1 MRYAPFFFF
10 FEFRPD
16 WAVSADTGR
25 YGRYRPI
32 RSIRTESARFRSRRS
47 RFRPRRCRFQPRRPD
62 SGIATWHDAAR
73 TRGLRRPSRVA
84 ASRRDGRECAGLGAV
99 SVHPK
104 FKEKTLRSH
113 HLFSFLL
120 TQPNTLQKVFIPIF
134 FPKFFIYPIS
144 PPNKHIKVYSP

>member
-1 MRYAPFFFF
+1 MHLFFFF
-10 FEFRPD
+10 LNFGLTGPFRPIQ
-16 WAVSADTGR
+16 ADTADTDRVGQ
-25 YGRYRPI
+25 
-32 RSIRTESARFRSRRS
+32 FRSRRS
-47 RFRPRRCRFQPRRPD
+47 QFRPRRCRFQPRRPD